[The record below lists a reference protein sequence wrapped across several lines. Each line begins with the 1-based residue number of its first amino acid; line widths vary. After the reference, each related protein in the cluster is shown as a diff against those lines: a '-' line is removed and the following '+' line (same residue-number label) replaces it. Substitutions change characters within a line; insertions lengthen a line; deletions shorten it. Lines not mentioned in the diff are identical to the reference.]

1 VAGLVFASGIFSMI
15 KRGPIGP
22 DEMPDVIPG
31 EIASGSQ
38 FDPIGANRPHPP
50 YPHRHD
56 EHGNP
61 LPERDR

>member
-1 VAGLVFASGIFSMI
+1 
-15 KRGPIGP
+15 
-22 DEMPDVIPG
+22 MPDVIPG